1 VFFLSSPLE
10 NKVFKPFFQPAN
22 CGKFSVISLQSCECF
37 CVICIIHCLQTT
49 NHHNQAELWE
59 YFRDFVAAMGM
70 FPQVTLCLHNHTTR
84 QNRGNISMISLQLW
98 ECFHE
103 SHCAYTT
110 TLPGKLVG
118 IFLRFRCSCGNVS
131 ASCVVLTQPHNQ
143 AQLWECFS
151 TSRNTVFYFN
161 MKELGH
167 AI

>member
-1 VFFLSSPLE
+1 MFFLSSPLE

-49 NHHNQAELWE
+49 NHHNQSELLE